1 MAKKRFKKIL
11 KAALPYIIALIAGVI
26 LWAICTPYAKAH
38 REDPSLVGGE
48 ACLPALTV
56 LCVFAVKTI
65 PGEIK
70 EMIREVKETDEDDY

>member
-1 MAKKRFKKIL
+1 MAKLKKAL
-11 KAALPYIIALIAGVI
+11 KKLLPYFIALIVGLV
-26 LWAICTPYAKAH
+26 LMWICTPYAKAH

-70 EMIREVKETDEDDY
+70 EMIREAKETDEDDY